1 MDTDQTH
8 YWQDQYYQQKV
19 KYYISQR
26 RTLFVKRLFFVSLI
40 FLAGWFVFA
49 AAQEKAPPKNILP
62 VVKIAGEIGLLT
74 DIHQLTVNLEKAF
87 KTDSPAVVL
96 SIDSPGGDPN
106 TAERVIARLLFLKQ
120 KNPEKKVIAVCEKL
134 CASAA
139 YLIAIHADEIYAG
152 KYSLVGSIG
161 AIITTMNFSGLM
173 QKLGIEYK
181 TYSSGPY
188 KDMLNPFLPSSEE
201 KDEKAFDLVN
211 KIADEFVAEVYRLRK
226 IPKDKKVATGEI
238 WTAQEA
244 LSLGLI
250 DHIGVIENIAFDR
263 FDGRIPVVIE
273 TKTGFAGIGK
283 TFFDGILPSF
293 LSSLIGEH

>member
-1 MDTDQTH
+1 MAEEQTS
-8 YWQDQYYQQKV
+8 YWQNQYYQQKI
-19 KYYISQR
+19 KYFVSQR
-26 RTLFVKRLFFVSLI
+26 RTLLVKRLFFLALI
-40 FLAGWFVFA
+40 VLAGWFVSTA
-49 AAQEKAPPKNILP
+49 VQEKQPPKNILP
-62 VVKIAGEIGLLT
+62 VVEISGEIGLLT
-74 DIHQLTVNLEKAF
+74 NIDQLTVNLEKAF
-87 KTDSPAVVL
+87 QTNSPVIVL

-211 KIADEFVAEVYRLRK
+211 KIANEFVTEVYRLRR
-226 IPKDKKVATGEI
+226 IPKDKKIATGEI

-244 LSLGLI
+244 LALGLI
-250 DHIGVIENIAFDR
+250 DHIGVVENIAFER
-263 FDGRIPVVIE
+263 FDGRIPVVID
-273 TKTGFAGIGK
+273 TKSGFAGIGK
-283 TFFDGILPSF
+283 TFFNGMLPS
-293 LSSLIGEH
+293 LLWMVRGEH